1 MTVADAAADGPLP
14 ARALTRGHSGDR
26 AVAKIV
32 RMARRTAAEARDT
45 RARIVRRALRIAST
59 DGLEGVTI
67 GRLADSLELSKS
79 GVLNHFRTKEL
90 LQLAVLE
97 VASEDFRREVWEPAS
112 EEKPGLKRLLAIED
126 RWIAL
131 IGGDAWPG
139 GCFWTAAAAE
149 LDGRPGPV
157 RDALTEALDRFD
169 KAMLREVRN
178 AVEAGDLP
186 AGTDPDQIVFEL
198 RGVVMAA
205 NQQLQLNGDARAAQR
220 AHAAVRRILGLAG

>member
-1 MTVADAAADGPLP
+1 
-14 ARALTRGHSGDR
+14 
-26 AVAKIV
+26 
-32 RMARRTAAEARDT
+32 MARRTAAEARDT
-45 RARIVRRALRIAST
+45 RARVVRRALRIAST

-67 GRLADSLELSKS
+67 GRLADSLEMSKS

-90 LQLAVLE
+90 LQLAVLDA
-97 VASEDFRREVWEPAS
+97 ASEDFRRAVWEPAS

-157 RDALTEALDRFD
+157 RDALAEALDRFD
-169 KAMLREVRN
+169 RAMLREVRN

-186 AGTDPDQIVFEL
+186 AGTDPEQIVFEL

>member
-1 MTVADAAADGPLP
+1 
-14 ARALTRGHSGDR
+14 
-26 AVAKIV
+26 
-32 RMARRTAAEARDT
+32 MARRTAAAARDT
-45 RARIVRRALRIAST
+45 RSRIVHRALRIAST

-67 GRLADSLELSKS
+67 GRLADSLEMSKS

-97 VASEDFRREVWEPAS
+97 AASEDFRREVWEPAR
-112 EEKPGLKRLLAIED
+112 EEKAGLKRLLAIED

-131 IGGDAWPG
+131 ISGDAWPG
-139 GCFWTAAAAE
+139 GCFWTAAATE

-169 KAMLREVRN
+169 VAMKREVGH

-186 AGTDPDQIVFEL
+186 PGTDPEQIVFEL

-205 NQQLQLNGDARAAQR
+205 NQQLQLNGDRSASQR
-220 AHAAVRRILGLAG
+220 AHAAVRRILGLTP